1 MNMSAEEF
9 RAKRRQIYLDE
20 ESYKAT
26 LKHND
31 KGIEFIRNGLSSNE
45 VAAKDIARAT
55 SSVAQTLWETFQIR
69 YTAGESLTALA
80 NFLAEVVA
88 AYERHAAASLL
99 LPDDDY
105 YPPFVMDDLID
116 TYVDYVNLLS
126 VAILLHREDL
136 VPRIYGL
143 IEDTD
148 YDGADLVIEELLTPF
163 LPDRPDIDEWLWD
176 KPYGMLLHAKYAATP
191 AEQVKG
197 MKKYVKA
204 WYPAMKGE
212 AQFWGAHEHIT
223 PEFSPYEG
231 YWAMCAA
238 AFSYLFNI
246 DDSSFRDEIVYPKD
260 LVDYARSK
268 PRRTVAEAQKL
279 VPQELKRCEGG
290 KPCPETG
297 MWFTPA
303 KSDSQQAF
311 FKGSL
316 MPIYEA
322 SDYGE
327 TIWYWVPGQV
337 RHQ

>member
-1 MNMSAEEF
+1 MSNEEF

-20 ESYKAT
+20 DSYLNTLIHLKNEETQRIEERKIYDFEVEASAT
-26 LKHND
+26 NYDL
-31 KGIEFIRNGLSSNE
+31 L
-45 VAAKDIARAT
+45 AT
-55 SSVAQTLWETFQIR
+55 VKWEIFRLR
-69 YTAGESLTALA
+69 YTGGEDLTVLSESLTGVVEAYEKY
-80 NFLAEVVA
+80 AEVQ
-88 AYERHAAASLL
+88 LK

-105 YPPFVMDDLID
+105 YPPFILDDLID

-126 VAILLHREDL
+126 AAILLHREDL
-136 VPRIYGL
+136 IPRIYGL
-143 IEDTD
+143 IEETD
-148 YDGADLVIEELLTPF
+148 YDGVDLVIEELLTPF
-163 LPDRPDIDEWLWD
+163 LPDRPDIDECLWD
-176 KPYGMLLHAKYAATP
+176 KPYGLLLHARFEGKPIDQA
-191 AEQVKG
+191 KG
-197 MKKYVKA
+197 MRKYVKG

-223 PEFSPYEG
+223 PAFSPYKG

-246 DDSSFRDEIVYPKD
+246 DDSSYRDEIVYPKD

-279 VPQELKRCEGG
+279 VPKELRRCEGG

-297 MWFTPA
+297 LWFTPA

-311 FKGSL
+311 FKGSV

-327 TIWYWVPGQV
+327 TIWYWVQGQV

>member
-1 MNMSAEEF
+1 MTDEEF

-20 ESYKAT
+20 QSYLAT
-26 LKHND
+26 LQS
-31 KGIEFIRNGLSSNE
+31 FRNEDSKRLNANATIDLPLDTRCTNFNFVADNYRSS
-45 VAAKDIARAT
+45 
-55 SSVAQTLWETFQIR
+55 FQLR
-69 YTAGESLTALA
+69 YTAGEDLTVLAESLTS
-80 NFLAEVVA
+80 VVE
-88 AYERHAAASLL
+88 AYEKYAEELL
-99 LPDDDY
+99 KLPDDNY
-105 YPPFVMDDLID
+105 HPPFIMNGMID
-116 TYVDYVNLLS
+116 NYIDYLHLLCAA
-126 VAILLHREDL
+126 VLLHREDL
-136 VPRIYGL
+136 IPRIHGL
-143 IEDTD
+143 NEGTD
-148 YDGADLVIEELLTPF
+148 FDEVDLVIEELLIPY
-163 LPDRPDIDEWLWD
+163 LPDRPDIDEWLW
-176 KPYGMLLHAKYAATP
+176 KPYRGLLEAKFADTP
-191 AEQVKG
+191 AERAKLMQ
-197 MKKYVKA
+197 KYVKS
-204 WYPAMKGE
+204 WYKNLKGIGH
-212 AQFWGAHEHIT
+212 FWGAHEHIK

-238 AFSYLFNI
+238 AFSYLFDI
-246 DDSSFRDEIVYPKD
+246 DDSSYRDEIVYPKD

-279 VPQELKRCEGG
+279 VPQELRRCEGG

-297 MWFTPA
+297 LWFTPA